1 MVRLVDAIT
10 LAGPGLTPWRD
21 LARRVEGLAGRGSL
35 SASTSR
41 SSSVRRG
48 RATRTPAKPL
58 GDVLHFLVG
67 PAFAAQTL
75 AAHLAYGTLVGG
87 FLSLAG

>member
-1 MVRLVDAIT
+1 MT
-10 LAGPGLTPWRD
+10 T
-21 LARRVEGLAGRGSL
+21 
-35 SASTSR
+35 STSR

-48 RATRTPAKPL
+48 RATTPRQTA
-58 GDVLHFLVG
+58 GYVLHLLVG